1 MCREVMKT
9 KQGTTGLCICRKWKR
24 QAVETMYR
32 YHDSSFSKAPA
43 FLRLSRVMPLWSP
56 QPSDGI
62 ERWARA
68 PALLVTESIS
78 LWRRARCACSGAAYS
93 KRPSP
98 HEDHQLEIGTRKT
111 AKTAVS
117 RHMALRRRAESGI
130 GIQGRHASSSAGRMG
145 ERGIDGS
152 DRREELPE
160 LCTRRVRVVFQGFG
174 ICRDAHACTLVSPT
188 CSTLHQGQNLGL
200 HADCMRA

>member
-1 MCREVMKT
+1 
-9 KQGTTGLCICRKWKR
+9 
-24 QAVETMYR
+24 MYR
-32 YHDSSFSKAPA
+32 YHDSSFIKAPA
-43 FLRLSRVMPLWSP
+43 FLRLSRVMPLCPPWSP

-111 AKTAVS
+111 AKTAVFW
-117 RHMALRRRAESGI
+117 HMALRRRAESI
-130 GIQGRHASSSAGRMG
+130 IDIQGRHASSSAGRMG

-152 DRREELPE
+152 DRREELEE
-160 LCTRRVRVVFQGFG
+160 LVGCVGLECFSKVLGSAGTPTLARLFPQPAPRFIRGR
-174 ICRDAHACTLVSPT
+174 ISACTLT
-188 CSTLHQGQNLGL
+188 
-200 HADCMRA
+200 A